1 MAESKIDFSINP
13 YLHSSARPTSPT
25 KLSYGST
32 ENIKSSYGF
41 PVSELPGR
49 DEKTRATVLVVEDD
63 ESHRIA
69 LNTLLER
76 ENYSVM
82 TLADGR
88 EILSV
93 IDKIKPDVIL
103 LDVMLPYLSGIE
115 ICQLIREN
123 DSKIPIIMVSAKAEE
138 VDIVLGMEMGADD
151 YIAKPY
157 RIRELI
163 ARINVLLRRRT
174 ARGDRDMKQA
184 EDAPEEILCVGD
196 VVLDQSTYEV
206 TFAGRRLDLPL
217 REFQLLRELLLAK
230 GKVITRDEL
239 LLNIWGFSYEGDARI
254 IATLISRLRSKI
266 EKDPENPVR
275 IVTVRGIGYRFD
287 G

>member
-1 MAESKIDFSINP
+1 M
-13 YLHSSARPTSPT
+13 HSSARPTSPT
-25 KLSYGST
+25 KSSYGST

-123 DSKIPIIMVSAKAEE
+123 NSKIPIIIL
-138 VDIVLGMEMGADD
+138 DNLD
-151 YIAKPY
+151 KP
-157 RIRELI
+157 L
-163 ARINVLLRRRT
+163 
-174 ARGDRDMKQA
+174 
-184 EDAPEEILCVGD
+184 
-196 VVLDQSTYEV
+196 
-206 TFAGRRLDLPL
+206 FHAGRIIRYHRIHNQPAYTRNGVKKIHIHPL
-217 REFQLLRELLLAK
+217 AQ
-230 GKVITRDEL
+230 
-239 LLNIWGFSYEGDARI
+239 
-254 IATLISRLRSKI
+254 IA
-266 EKDPENPVR
+266 
-275 IVTVRGIGYRFD
+275 
-287 G
+287 